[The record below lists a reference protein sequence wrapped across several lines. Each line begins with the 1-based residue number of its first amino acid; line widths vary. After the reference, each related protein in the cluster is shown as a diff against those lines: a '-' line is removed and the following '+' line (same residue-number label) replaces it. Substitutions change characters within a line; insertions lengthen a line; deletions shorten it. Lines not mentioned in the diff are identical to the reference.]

1 MKKIII
7 VIISVAILTLL
18 LVGCSSNDS
27 KLPQSNDVEAV
38 NKDIEK
44 GEETATEKPVKVRIG
59 LTGSDSKVWNHVK
72 EQAAKENIDIQLMF
86 FDSYP
91 LPNAALAT
99 GEIEMNAF
107 QHYIYLNK
115 EIEQH
120 GYEISVI
127 GETVFAPLGIYSK
140 QLEGIEELE
149 DGATIVIPDDVTN
162 GGRALLLLQES
173 GLIKIDTAAGN
184 TPTLK
189 DIENPRGFKILELAA
204 TNIPASLQEVPL
216 AVINS
221 GVARDAGFIP
231 SQDAI
236 VLEASQPGENPYIN
250 IIAVRTE
257 DKDNEVYNRI
267 VEIYQ
272 TDETKKIIEEDS
284 KGSSIPVW

>member
-1 MKKIII
+1 MKKFIILL
-7 VIISVAILTLL
+7 ILSLF
-18 LVGCSSNDS
+18 LVGCSSEDTSPVGGND
-27 KLPQSNDVEAV
+27 NT
-38 NKDIEK
+38 NKD
-44 GEETATEKPVKVRIG
+44 KPTVVKIG

-72 EQAAKENIDIQLMF
+72 EEAAKENIDIQLVF

-91 LPNAALAT
+91 LPNAALDS
-99 GEIEMNAF
+99 GEIDLNAF
-107 QHYIYLNK
+107 QHHIYLNK

-120 GYEISVI
+120 GYELSVI

-140 QLEGIEELE
+140 QLQNIEELE

-162 GGRALLLLQES
+162 GGRALLLLQS
-173 GLIKIDTAAGN
+173 NGLIKVDPKVGN

-189 DIENPRGFKILELAA
+189 DIENPKNFNIIELAA
-204 TNIPASLQEVPL
+204 TNIPASLGEVPL

-231 SQDAI
+231 AQDAI
-236 VLEASQPGENPYIN
+236 ILEDAQPGENPYIN
-250 IIAVRTE
+250 IIVARTE
-257 DKDNEVYNRI
+257 DKNNEVYKRI

-272 TDETKKIIEEDS
+272 TDATKAVIEEDS